1 METEAS
7 ASHKYCNMKWSVS

>member
-7 ASHKYCNMKWSVS
+7 ASHIL